1 MSGDIIWESG
11 TFLYALWWGMVLAFQ
26 YDTIRIIRRIIRHRR
41 VFMIAVED
49 VIYWIYVGIR
59 IFIICFYVNSG
70 IIRSFIVVGLVCGVV
85 LYLKALSVYYIKYGV
100 RLVGI
105 LLKPLK
111 MLVSVIRIVL
121 QSLRKDRPNR
131 LMKKNSVQKSLMNI
145 RSMCR
150 RRSLRRRLPRIN
162 LDLYIQMR

>member
-1 MSGDIIWESG
+1 MSGDIIWESC

-70 IIRSFIVVGLVCGVV
+70 IIRSFIVVGLVCGPV
-85 LYLKALSVYYIKYGV
+85 LYLKAKSVYYIKYGV
-100 RLVGI
+100 KLVKKK
-105 LLKPLK
+105 LKPLK
-111 MLVSVIRIVL
+111 MLVSMIRIVL
-121 QSLRKDRPNR
+121 QSFRKDRP
-131 LMKKNSVQKSLMNI
+131 KNGEI
-145 RSMCR
+145 
-150 RRSLRRRLPRIN
+150 
-162 LDLYIQMR
+162 

>member
-1 MSGDIIWESG
+1 MSSDIIWESG

-26 YDTIRIIRRIIRHRR
+26 YDTIRIIRHRR
-41 VFMIAVED
+41 VFMIAVEY

-70 IIRSFIVVGLVCGVV
+70 IIRLFIVVGLVCGAV

-121 QSLRKDRPNR
+121 QSLRKDRP
-131 LMKKNSVQKSLMNI
+131 KNGEI
-145 RSMCR
+145 
-150 RRSLRRRLPRIN
+150 
-162 LDLYIQMR
+162 

>member
-1 MSGDIIWESG
+1 
-11 TFLYALWWGMVLAFQ
+11 
-26 YDTIRIIRRIIRHRR
+26 
-41 VFMIAVED
+41 MIVVED

-70 IIRSFIVVGLVCGVV
+70 IIRSFIVVGLVCGAV

-121 QSLRKDRPNR
+121 QSLMKDRP
-131 LMKKNSVQKSLMNI
+131 KNGEI
-145 RSMCR
+145 
-150 RRSLRRRLPRIN
+150 
-162 LDLYIQMR
+162 

>member
-1 MSGDIIWESG
+1 MRKIIPIILMLVIFFSGISMW
-11 TFLYALWWGMVLAFQ
+11 FVMLAQ
-26 YDTIRIIRRIIRHRR
+26 MPNSPIQIYYNSSKSKLLKRDYVGLHQIRRIIRHRR

-70 IIRSFIVVGLVCGVV
+70 IIRSFIVVGLVCGAV

-121 QSLRKDRPNR
+121 QSLRKDRP
-131 LMKKNSVQKSLMNI
+131 KNGEI
-145 RSMCR
+145 
-150 RRSLRRRLPRIN
+150 
-162 LDLYIQMR
+162 

>member
-1 MSGDIIWESG
+1 MSSDIIWESG

-41 VFMIAVED
+41 
-49 VIYWIYVGIR
+49 

-70 IIRSFIVVGLVCGVV
+70 IIRSFIVVGLVCGAV

-121 QSLRKDRPNR
+121 QSLSKDRP
-131 LMKKNSVQKSLMNI
+131 KNGEI
-145 RSMCR
+145 
-150 RRSLRRRLPRIN
+150 
-162 LDLYIQMR
+162 

>member
-70 IIRSFIVVGLVCGVV
+70 IIRLFIVGLCAVQF
-85 LYLKALSVYYIKYGV
+85 YI
-100 RLVGI
+100 
-105 LLKPLK
+105 
-111 MLVSVIRIVL
+111 
-121 QSLRKDRPNR
+121 
-131 LMKKNSVQKSLMNI
+131 
-145 RSMCR
+145 
-150 RRSLRRRLPRIN
+150 LRR
-162 LDLYIQMR
+162 

>member
-1 MSGDIIWESG
+1 MSSDIIWESG

-49 VIYWIYVGIR
+49 VIYWIYV
-59 IFIICFYVNSG
+59 
-70 IIRSFIVVGLVCGVV
+70 IIRLFIVVGLVCGAV

-121 QSLRKDRPNR
+121 QSLRKDRP
-131 LMKKNSVQKSLMNI
+131 KNGEI
-145 RSMCR
+145 
-150 RRSLRRRLPRIN
+150 
-162 LDLYIQMR
+162 

>member
-70 IIRSFIVVGLVCGVV
+70 IIRSFIVVIPYTSSDCPFPSIPATQRISPFLTW
-85 LYLKALSVYYIKYGV
+85 KDTLSTAAF
-100 RLVGI
+100 
-105 LLKPLK
+105 P
-111 MLVSVIRIVL
+111 
-121 QSLRKDRPNR
+121 
-131 LMKKNSVQKSLMNI
+131 
-145 RSMCR
+145 
-150 RRSLRRRLPRIN
+150 
-162 LDLYIQMR
+162 

>member
-26 YDTIRIIRRIIRHRR
+26 YDKIRIIRRIIRHRR

-70 IIRSFIVVGLVCGVV
+70 IIRSFIVVGLVCGAV

-121 QSLRKDRPNR
+121 QSLRKDRP
-131 LMKKNSVQKSLMNI
+131 KNGEI
-145 RSMCR
+145 
-150 RRSLRRRLPRIN
+150 
-162 LDLYIQMR
+162 

>member
-70 IIRSFIVVGLVCGVV
+70 IIRSFIVVGLVCGAV

-121 QSLRKDRPNR
+121 QSLSKHRP
-131 LMKKNSVQKSLMNI
+131 KNGEI
-145 RSMCR
+145 
-150 RRSLRRRLPRIN
+150 
-162 LDLYIQMR
+162 

>member
-70 IIRSFIVVGLVCGVV
+70 IIRSFIVVGLVCGAV

-100 RLVGI
+100 RLSGFLLNNTNFLYPPINI
-105 LLKPLK
+105 LALK
-111 MLVSVIRIVL
+111 VNDIAGA
-121 QSLRKDRPNR
+121 
-131 LMKKNSVQKSLMNI
+131 
-145 RSMCR
+145 
-150 RRSLRRRLPRIN
+150 
-162 LDLYIQMR
+162 

>member
-1 MSGDIIWESG
+1 MSSDIIWESG

-70 IIRSFIVVGLVCGVV
+70 IIRSFIVATV
-85 LYLKALSVYYIKYGV
+85 ALN
-100 RLVGI
+100 I
-105 LLKPLK
+105 L
-111 MLVSVIRIVL
+111 SI
-121 QSLRKDRPNR
+121 LR
-131 LMKKNSVQKSLMNI
+131 
-145 RSMCR
+145 
-150 RRSLRRRLPRIN
+150 
-162 LDLYIQMR
+162 